1 MQRNPIAMVLVLIL
15 SLLAAGQ
22 VQAQSSKL
30 EVLAGE
36 VKAIEDTLAKTGT
49 VIDKAATRTDKL
61 EALFQQGGSHKEI
74 AQGIEDVR
82 ADLKPIASI
91 LNDVR
96 RDLADIES
104 TLIDMRSSASDR
116 KTILAIRE
124 LRKRVDAAQAETLA
138 QQKLLKQTLS
148 RLSDLRAKLS
158 V

>member
-1 MQRNPIAMVLVLIL
+1 MQRNPIAMVFVLVL

-36 VKAIEDTLAKTGT
+36 VKSIEGTLAKTDS
-49 VIDKAATRTDKL
+49 VIQTAVARTDKL
-61 EALFQQGGSHKEI
+61 YAHFDQGGSHKEI
-74 AQGIEDVR
+74 AQEIEAVR
-82 ADLKPIASI
+82 ADLKPIISI

-104 TLIDMRSSASDR
+104 TLIDMRSNTSDR

-124 LRKRVDAAQAETLA
+124 LRQRVDAAQADALA
-138 QQKLLKQTLS
+138 QQKLLKHTLS

-158 V
+158 L